1 MKIAILL
8 PCYNEEGAIAETVLG
23 FKKQFPNSDIYV
35 YDNNSTDNTVKEAI
49 DSGAIVRHESRQGKG
64 EVVRT
69 MFNDVEA
76 DVYIMADG
84 DNTYDATAA
93 LILVDELINNN
104 LDMVIGRRS
113 KDKSAYPAG
122 HVLGNKGFSLL
133 INYFFKSGLKD
144 VFSGY
149 RVMSRRF
156 VKTIP
161 VLSDGFQIET
171 ELTVHALHH
180 KLPIKE
186 IDTDYRERPEGT
198 TSKLRTFKD
207 GFKILSFIL
216 FLIRDVRP
224 LFFFGWLSFILANAS
239 LLLGLP
245 VIADFIDT
253 GLVERFPTAIL
264 SSSLGVISILSLF
277 SGLILDNVSRGRLEN
292 NIILYKAF
300 PK

>member
-8 PCYNEEGAIAETVLG
+8 PCYNEEGAIAKTVLE

-93 LILVDELINNN
+93 PILVDELINNN

-133 INYFFKSGLKD
+133 INYFFKSGLQD

-180 KLPIKE
+180 KFPIKE

-198 TSKLRTFKD
+198 SSKLRTFKD

-224 LFFFGWLSFILANAS
+224 LFFFGCLSLFMAS
-239 LLLGLP
+239 LSVTTGIPIVLEY
-245 VIADFIDT
+245 FET
-253 GLVERFPTAIL
+253 GLVERFPSAFL
-264 SSSLGVISILSLF
+264 ASSLGIISVISLF
-277 SGLILDNVSRGRLEN
+277 SGFVLDNITRGRVEA
-292 NIILYKAF
+292 ILLCYKNV
-300 PK
+300 KL